1 MNFEKIFQNRLDYT
15 DIGLPTG
22 LWTIVWKSSPPCI
35 DLSSFSLPP
44 GYLSMKIVCVKR
56 PQVCLGRTLD
66 KKQRKERLSR
76 VSFYRLIHRSIELF
90 APGKSILYSSLSARR
105 LFNRRKIHK
114 RKNSEKKNEKTCNFR
129 LQFYRCH
136 VVYLLYQ
143 VDPSIFIL
151 NEVSKFLETMRLKSW
166 WWKIWNC
173 EIIDSS
179 VCSIRNS
186 FIALT

>member
-1 MNFEKIFQNRLDYT
+1 M
-15 DIGLPTG
+15 
-22 LWTIVWKSSPPCI
+22 
-35 DLSSFSLPP
+35 
-44 GYLSMKIVCVKR
+44 KR
-56 PQVCLGRTLD
+56 PQVCLGRTLH
-66 KKQRKERLSR
+66 RNKEKRLSR

-114 RKNSEKKNEKTCNFR
+114 RKNSQKRKDVSLAILSFIMSFICYIK
-129 LQFYRCH
+129 
-136 VVYLLYQ
+136 
-143 VDPSIFIL
+143 SIHRFL
-151 NEVSKFLETMRLKSW
+151 FSSFEVFLFLETMRIKVLKKCW

-173 EIIDSS
+173 EIIDSF